1 MPSANS
7 QNPQYYRKG
16 LAMEQ
21 SKTSTRVL
29 LTSAVILL
37 FVLITGPLGHKYQ
50 LTDLGPAITSVLIA
64 VVGGVLVLLVSLV
77 MLAMA
82 MRRQWTKDKSL
93 LLMAIVLSLVPLGL
107 MAPNIIRAGA
117 VPEIHDIS
125 TDTDNPPMFDA
136 VVALREGAAN
146 DLIYGTTT
154 LSPEQHAE
162 LQHEAYP
169 QIQTKLSPLTVLAA
183 VSRAESILAGQGLQI
198 VSVNPEAG
206 LVEATATTFWFGFKD
221 DLVVRIGTSD
231 NGSKVDVRS
240 VSRVGGSDLGANA
253 ARIERF
259 LLAF

>member
-1 MPSANS
+1 MQSAS
-7 QNPQYYRKG
+7 FQKPQYYRKG

-50 LTDLGPAITSVLIA
+50 LTDLGPAMTSVLIA

-77 MLAMA
+77 MLIMA
-82 MRRQWTKDKSL
+82 MRRQRTKDRNL
-93 LLMAIVLSLVPLGL
+93 LLMAVVLSLVPLGL
-107 MAPNIIRAGA
+107 MAPHIITAGA
-117 VPEIHDIS
+117 VPQIHDIS

-169 QIQTKLSPLTVLAA
+169 QIQTKLSPLTVSAA
-183 VSRAESILAGQGLQI
+183 VSRAESILEGQGLQI
-198 VSVNPEAG
+198 VAVNPEAG

>member
-1 MPSANS
+1 
-7 QNPQYYRKG
+7 
-16 LAMEQ
+16 MEQ

-37 FVLITGPLGHKYQ
+37 IVLITGPLGHKYE
-50 LTDLGPAITSVLIA
+50 LTDLGASMTSVLIA

-77 MLAMA
+77 LLVMA
-82 MRRQWTKDKSL
+82 VRRQQTKDRNL
-93 LLMAIVLSLVPLGL
+93 LIMEMALSVVPLAL
-107 MAPNIIRAGA
+107 MVPQIITAGA
-117 VPEIHDIS
+117 VPQIHDIS
-125 TDTDNPPMFDA
+125 TDTNNPPTFDA

-154 LSPEQHAE
+154 LSPAQHAE

-169 QIQTKLSPLTVLAA
+169 QIQTKLSPLTVPAA
-183 VSRAESILAGQGLQI
+183 VSRAESVLVEQGLKI
-198 VSVNPEAG
+198 VAVNPEAG
-206 LVEATATTFWFGFKD
+206 SVEATATTFWFGFKD
-221 DLVVRIGTSD
+221 DLVVRIGTTD